1 MKRPGNEGLLW
12 PPVKKTLPDLTLVA
26 TLIGGAR
33 IEILIVTLSEAS
45 FSCVVVATNC
55 SSSKPR
61 SASCLDS
68 LTIIVQLQYTPQT
81 IL

>member
-55 SSSKPR
+55 SSSN
-61 SASCLDS
+61 DS